1 MRLAARLSH
10 RLNNIL
16 AVMVGNTAFLRE
28 VGSLSGEQ
36 AAALGDLEAA
46 CETAIDLAGHLQ
58 SFAGS
63 AASNPE
69 FIDLR
74 KVVEQATLTLKDTFQ
89 GMTLRTTLPE
99 EPCIV
104 ALDHSHAVHALTEL
118 VRNARAAKSMRLW
131 IEVSIHLVETGLQAL
146 LRVRDD
152 GEGMPAPVLA
162 RATEP
167 MFTTRPDSAGWGL
180 SLLTGFVRQSGGQTR
195 IASSPGLGTQVEI
208 WLPIVDLNP
217 EPDTASGP

>member
-1 MRLAARLSH
+1 
-10 RLNNIL
+10 
-16 AVMVGNTAFLRE
+16 MVGNTAFLRE

-36 AAALGDLEAA
+36 AAALTDLEAA
-46 CETAIDLAGHLQ
+46 CETAIELAGHLQ

-63 AASNPE
+63 AGSNPE

-74 KVVEQATLTLKDTFQ
+74 NVVVQATAALKGAFH
-89 GMTLRTTLPE
+89 GMTLHTTLPN
-99 EPCIV
+99 EPCMV
-104 ALDHSHAVHALTEL
+104 AVDHSHAAGVLAEL

-131 IEVSIHLVETGLQAL
+131 IEVSIQLVETGLQAL

-152 GEGMPAPVLA
+152 GEGMPPPVLA

-167 MFTTRPDSAGWGL
+167 MFTTRPESAGWGL
-180 SLLTGFVRQSGGQTR
+180 SLLAGFVRQSGGQTR

-208 WLPIVDLNP
+208 WLPIADSARP
-217 EPDTASGP
+217 PAARGP

>member
-1 MRLAARLSH
+1 MHLAARLSH

-36 AAALGDLEAA
+36 AAALTDLEAA
-46 CETAIDLAGHLQ
+46 CETAIELAGQLQ

-63 AASNPE
+63 SASNSE
-69 FIDLR
+69 FVDLR
-74 KVVEQATLTLKDTFQ
+74 KIVAQTALTFKDALQ
-89 GMTLRTTLPE
+89 GMTLHTTLPN

-104 ALDHSHAVHALTEL
+104 ALDHSHAAGVLAEL
-118 VRNARAAKSMRLW
+118 VHNARAAKSVRLW
-131 IEVSIHLVETGLQAL
+131 IEVSIHLVESGLQAL

-152 GEGMPAPVLA
+152 GEGMAAPVLA

-167 MFTTRPDSAGWGL
+167 MFTTRAESAGWGL
-180 SLLTGFVRQSGGQTR
+180 SLLAGFVRQSGGQTR
-195 IASSPGLGTQVEI
+195 IVSSPGLGTQVEI
-208 WLPIVDLNP
+208 WLPIVDAARF
-217 EPDTASGP
+217 TASGP